1 MEKGE
6 FARRNPQTKEKRHKT
21 EHTTERTKI
30 EVDLIICGNV
40 FQKKKQCFSS
50 KTCFD
55 SSDGT
60 HSLYMTKQKKRVKK
74 FASKIKQV
82 IKRRRNFQ
90 KIKER
95 IQRKRKRNDDDSRTE
110 EPSEQSIQF
119 F

>member
-1 MEKGE
+1 
-6 FARRNPQTKEKRHKT
+6 
-21 EHTTERTKI
+21 
-30 EVDLIICGNV
+30 
-40 FQKKKQCFSS
+40 
-50 KTCFD
+50 
-55 SSDGT
+55 
-60 HSLYMTKQKKRVKK
+60 MTKQKKRVKK